1 MEHTGIP
8 DLIGVV
14 ALGVLLWWAI
24 WKHEQGEHLRLQRR
38 LNDAAVQSRKA
49 GRRWYIAGDHVL
61 TALPSGQAE
70 CSCGLWCRNMQ
81 AGLAHI
87 ETVAYNVWREDHEW
101 DEARFDQEWRDLM
114 KIIENESGEQEN
126 HL

>member
-1 MEHTGIP
+1 MDI
-8 DLIGVV
+8 LIVI
-14 ALGVLLWWAI
+14 ALGVALWWAV
-24 WKHEQGEHLRLQRR
+24 WEYERRQHLRLQRR
-38 LNDAAVQSRKA
+38 LNDAAIQQRSSA
-49 GRRWYIAGDHVL
+49 RRWYIAGDHVL

-87 ETVAYNVWREDHEW
+87 ETVACNLWREDHEW

-114 KIIENESGEQEN
+114 SIVEDESGETED
-126 HL
+126 HLDR